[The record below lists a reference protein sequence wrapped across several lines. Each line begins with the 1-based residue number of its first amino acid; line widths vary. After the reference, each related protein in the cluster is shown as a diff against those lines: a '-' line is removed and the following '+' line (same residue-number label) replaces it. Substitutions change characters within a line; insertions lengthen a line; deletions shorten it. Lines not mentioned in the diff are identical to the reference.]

1 MFLVLG
7 VKNVSF
13 GLRYSIQD
21 AVIILPCLKWNKT
34 IVNQN
39 IFQIRIKNLL
49 KDVTLYA
56 EELSDTF
63 GRKKLF
69 DFVCIFVRY

>member
-1 MFLVLG
+1 MFR
-7 VKNVSF
+7 F

-21 AVIILPCLKWNKT
+21 AVIILPDLKWNKI
-34 IVNQN
+34 IVIQN

-49 KDVTLYA
+49 KGVTLSA
-56 EELSDTF
+56 EELSGTF

-69 DFVCIFVRY
+69 DFVCIFVQY